1 MSDIP
6 LGKRPES
13 KLKLIDEVYDLRKRI
28 TFELEQSFGFSQKIL
43 ESRINEQIKRYP
55 KNQREE
61 VHDRILEMEIEFG
74 CWFIERERDRVADH
88 CCGIVTNLKRAN
100 AIVPMYMSEYE
111 LRRALVSDARS
122 YCAALEDELQY
133 IAESIP
139 ADKNKFTKLQDKV
152 SEMFN
157 KITSLRKSDNRF
169 LKGIEARASSVS
181 ASNFANVNSN
191 GNANYNNASN
201 SNGVRPDFLSAQD
214 LRKGRCS
221 TKKGDG
227 VRPGGNQVNKTTATT
242 PVTTDESKERFKP

>member
-74 CWFIERERDRVADH
+74 CWFIERERD
-88 CCGIVTNLKRAN
+88 N
-100 AIVPMYMSEYE
+100 MSEYE

-181 ASNFANVNSN
+181 ASNFANVNDN

-201 SNGVRPDFLSAQD
+201 SNGVRPDFDDTNKSSRRGKYQTE
-214 LRKGRCS
+214 RKDC
-221 TKKGDG
+221 
-227 VRPGGNQVNKTTATT
+227 PC
-242 PVTTDESKERFKP
+242 